1 MKTQITMRK
10 DHEGHKD
17 RRNEARATVDPYP
30 ARYDW
35 GGVGQTRCFIF
46 GTSLASFV

>member
-17 RRNEARATVDPYP
+17 RRTEGRELSILTP
-30 ARYDW
+30 RYDW